1 MEKIVI
7 KKNGLKLTQE
17 EDIVQALDSVNG
29 KACNWVI
36 DTIKEVVDIAERAEV
51 QFDEVHLPKT
61 YRVGATAKAY
71 GYAPG
76 KSYKYGVDSTEI
88 ELRRF
93 AEGWRIM
100 NVDRIKLYPAD
111 SRASKVKISLTVDQ
125 MDKVKEIIASRFDV
139 QPEQLAA

>member
-7 KKNGLKLTQE
+7 KKSGLKLTQE
-17 EDIVQALDSVNG
+17 EDIEKALDSVNG
-29 KACNWVI
+29 KSCNWVI
-36 DTIKEVVDIAERAEV
+36 DTIKEILAIAEKAEK
-51 QFDEVHLPKT
+51 QFDELHFPKT

-76 KSYKYGVDSTEI
+76 KRYKYGVNSTKI
-88 ELRRF
+88 DLRRF
-93 AEGWRIM
+93 AEGWRVM
-100 NVDRIKLYPAD
+100 NVERIRLYPAD

-125 MDKVKEIIASRFDV
+125 MNKVKEIIASRFDV

>member
-1 MEKIVI
+1 MKKIVI

-17 EDIVQALDSVNG
+17 EDIEKALESVNG
-29 KACNWVI
+29 RACNWVI
-36 DTIKEVVDIAERAEV
+36 DTIKEVLDIAVKAEV
-51 QFDEVHLPKT
+51 QFDEVQLPKT

-76 KSYKYGVDSTEI
+76 KGYKYGVESTEI
-88 ELRRF
+88 NLRRF
-93 AEGWRIM
+93 ADGWRVM

-125 MDKVKEIIASRFDV
+125 MDKVNEIIATRFDV